1 MIIYGSITDPKW
13 MGHSKLFKNISFGWF
28 WTGLGGFIDARKTL
42 EVDQNNQRIWM
53 YW

>member
-1 MIIYGSITDPKW
+1 MVALQTQNAW
-13 MGHSKLFKNISFGWF
+13 GHSKLFKNISFGWF

-42 EVDQNNQRIWM
+42 EVDQNHQRIWM